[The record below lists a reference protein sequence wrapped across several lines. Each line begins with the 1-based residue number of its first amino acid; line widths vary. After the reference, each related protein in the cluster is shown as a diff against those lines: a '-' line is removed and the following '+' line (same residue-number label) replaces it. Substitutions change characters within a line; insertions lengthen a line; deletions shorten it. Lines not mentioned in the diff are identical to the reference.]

1 MNVAGQPTTV
11 STAPDMPMILL
22 AFALLMVGLV
32 AISSAS
38 IEYADW
44 HYQNAWYH
52 TQHHLVYLLAS
63 IITAAAV
70 YCVKPQFWLDTGWWW
85 LFAALALLILV
96 LIPGVG
102 REVNGS
108 QRWLP
113 IGPFT
118 LQPSEFAKLA
128 VVVYLAGYM
137 VRREYEMRN
146 QWQGFL
152 KPMAVLFA
160 MTLLLMIEPD
170 FGATVIVSAAAF
182 GMLFLAGVKLGHFLL
197 VLLGALAALLVLVV
211 SEPYRVK
218 RLTAY
223 TDPWAD
229 PYNTG
234 FQLTQSLIA
243 FGRGEWFGVGLGNSV
258 QKLFYLPEAH
268 TDFVYSI
275 WAEETGFVGAI
286 AVIGLYAA
294 LIGRILWAGRQSLK
308 VGNPFGAYLCYGVAL
323 IFSGQAFINMG
334 VSSGLLPTKGLT
346 LPFVSYGGTSRIVCC
361 AMVGLVL
368 RIDRDTRALT
378 PSVRRKK

>member
-1 MNVAGQPTTV
+1 
-11 STAPDMPMILL
+11 
-22 AFALLMVGLV
+22 
-32 AISSAS
+32 
-38 IEYADW
+38 
-44 HYQNAWYH
+44 
-52 TQHHLVYLLAS
+52 
-63 IITAAAV
+63 
-70 YCVKPQFWLDTGWWW
+70 
-85 LFAALALLILV
+85 
-96 LIPGVG
+96 
-102 REVNGS
+102 
-108 QRWLP
+108 
-113 IGPFT
+113 
-118 LQPSEFAKLA
+118 

-146 QWQGFL
+146 HWQGFL

-160 MTLLLMIEPD
+160 ATLLLMIEPD

-197 VLLGALAALLVLVV
+197 VLLGALAALLVLVI

-275 WAEETGFVGAI
+275 WAEETGFIGAV

-294 LIGRILWAGRQSLK
+294 LIGRILWAGRQALG
-308 VGNPFGAYLCYGVAL
+308 VGNAFGAYICYGVAL
-323 IFSGQAFINMG
+323 VFSGQAFVNMG

-346 LPFVSYGGTSRIVCC
+346 LPFVSYGGTSLIVCC

-368 RIDRDTRALT
+368 RIDRDTRALK
-378 PSVRRKK
+378 PAARRAK